1 MPVIT
6 FIKSDNS
13 EHQIEVR
20 DGVSLME
27 AGRDSNM
34 GIEGTCGG
42 SLSCA
47 SCHVYFDQ
55 ADYEK
60 LGVPSEDEVDM
71 LDLSF
76 NLTPTSRLGCQ
87 IRVSEA
93 LSGLRVLYSFGFL
106 IILASK
112 VCFMSTNMLNSLGI
126 SKPVSET
133 RVVVAMSGRC

>member
-1 MPVIT
+1 MPLIT

-20 DGVSLME
+20 SGVTLME

-34 GIEGTCGG
+34 GVEGTCGG

-47 SCHVYFDQ
+47 SCHVYFEQ
-55 ADYEK
+55 TDYEK
-60 LGVPSEDEVDM
+60 VGAPSEDEADM

-87 IRVSEA
+87 IRVDEA
-93 LSGLRVLYSFGFL
+93 LSGLRVHIPSDF
-106 IILASK
+106 
-112 VCFMSTNMLNSLGI
+112 
-126 SKPVSET
+126 
-133 RVVVAMSGRC
+133 

>member
-13 EHQIEVR
+13 EYQIEVR

-60 LGVPSEDEVDM
+60 LGMPSEDEVDM

-93 LSGLRVLYSFGFL
+93 LSGLRVYIPSDF
-106 IILASK
+106 
-112 VCFMSTNMLNSLGI
+112 
-126 SKPVSET
+126 
-133 RVVVAMSGRC
+133 